1 MMKSTEVEKRQPSRG
16 SKYICLPFESEAQY
30 QGCVEDVVKY
40 REYLTKMSE
49 QHPELFPQAMGTGY
63 TFHDRYHSRK
73 QQLVLRR
80 IKLKATTEVFTLRP
94 SFVMPYLIARTAE
107 VEKALFLRQWGVPFW
122 ALAYVFGRDAMFWY
136 RAWLQF
142 GRPNLV
148 GTTVKSAGKM
158 PQDLVA
164 DEKITWMGGE
174 EVVVPT
180 TAGGGCVVGISVA
193 ERADSDSLEEAY
205 GEFVAEATEVF
216 AQYRVRSVCTD
227 GFQATREAW
236 RRLFPQLTLV
246 LCYLH
251 SILKIKERCRNA
263 LRRQVLDRAW
273 HVYQAATQ
281 GQFSQR
287 LRRLSE
293 WARATLDGTVAE
305 MVSKL
310 CGHRADFTPAY
321 DCPQAARTTN
331 AVDRLLNHLDRVLYA
346 MCYCHGHRASARLAV
361 RAWAMQWNF
370 HPYGPRL
377 RHEQPSRS
385 SPFDDLNGFHYHPNW
400 LHNFLIASSM
410 GGLRL

>member
-1 MMKSTEVEKRQPSRG
+1 MKRPEVEKQPPSRG
-16 SKYICLPFESEAQY
+16 SKHICVPFENEAQY
-30 QGCVEDVVKY
+30 QACVADVARY
-40 REYLTKMSE
+40 RQYLTQLSM
-49 QHPELFPQAMGTGY
+49 QHPELFPQAMGQGY
-63 TFHDRYHSRK
+63 TFHDRYRSRK
-73 QQLVLRR
+73 QGVVLRR
-80 IKLKATTEVFTLRP
+80 IKLKASKEVFTLRP
-94 SFVMPYLIARTAE
+94 SGVLPYLSARTDE
-107 VEKALFLRQWGVPFW
+107 VEKALFLRQWGVPFS

-136 RAWLQF
+136 RAWLRF

-148 GTTVKSAGKM
+148 GTTVKHAAHM
-158 PQDLVA
+158 PQEVVA
-164 DEKITWMGGE
+164 DEKITWLDGE

-180 TAGGGCVVGISVA
+180 TVGGGCVLGISVA
-193 ERADSDSLEEAY
+193 REATSDSLEEAY
-205 GEFVAEATEVF
+205 GEFVAEATTVF
-216 AQYRVRSVCTD
+216 ATYQARSVCTD
-227 GFQATREAW
+227 GFKATREAW
-236 RRLFPQLTLV
+236 HRLFPQLTLV

-251 SILKIKERCRNA
+251 SILKITERCRGA

-273 HVYQAATQ
+273 RVYQAATK

-310 CGHRADFTPAY
+310 CQHREDFTPAY
-321 DCPQAARTTN
+321 ACPQAARTTN
-331 AVDRLLNHLDRVLYA
+331 AVDRLHDHLDRVLYA
-346 MCYCHGHRASARLAV
+346 MRYCHGQRASARLAV

-377 RHEQPSRS
+377 RHDQPSRS